1 MKILLSYYNEVFFIN
16 INDATQRWWQKCPWD
31 INRGDCLMLF
41 TFPHECWVDLM
52 LAVLSLRDSMVLST
66 CPLQLAI
73 YYNQT
78 YKLFHYITYYFRS
91 FPFVLHRSSSFLYQ
105 NNFTFQKKKKN
116 PTFFTLSLSLISR

>member
-78 YKLFHYITYYFRS
+78 YKLFHYIT
-91 FPFVLHRSSSFLYQ
+91 FVLFLLSCIGALHFYIKTTLL
-105 NNFTFQKKKKN
+105 FKKKKK
-116 PTFFTLSLSLISR
+116 PTTFFTLSLSLISR